1 VLYLSQRQR
10 NAVLVGQRVL
20 LYNRAKG
27 KQMNESPN
35 EFFARLIAHNQ
46 VVKNIEDEAKHKEA
60 MRKAGI
66 EAIEKART
74 FA

>member
-1 VLYLSQRQR
+1 VI
-10 NAVLVGQRVL
+10 VGQKVL

-46 VVKNIEDEAKHKEA
+46 VVKNIEEEAARKEA
-60 MRKAGI
+60 MRKAGV
-66 EAIEKART
+66 EAIERART

>member
-1 VLYLSQRQR
+1 MALVRQS
-10 NAVLVGQRVL
+10 AS
-20 LYNRAKG
+20 LYNRVKG

-46 VVKNIEDEAKHKEA
+46 VVKNIEEEATRKEA
-60 MRKAGI
+60 MRKAGV

-74 FA
+74 VAWT